1 MPTRPDAPEVLHR
14 LARRSSVFD
23 LDMLRGALMTSSRMT
38 VFRKLRQVGYLSSFT
53 HAGRFYTLRD
63 IPQFDRFGLW
73 FHRDVGFSEAGT
85 LKETVALLVEQ
96 TPDGRTHD
104 ELSHLLRVRVHNT
117 LLDLL
122 RQGRIGRERL
132 DRVFLYVSPDSTK
145 AAAQVAAR
153 RELAASLAEM
163 LRVATDE
170 EVVEVLVEALR
181 AAPEIPDEAVV
192 AARLVARGV
201 RLEPHH
207 VTQVYEEHGLSPGK
221 KTARPSS
228 RPSRR

>member
-1 MPTRPDAPEVLHR
+1 MDSAEEVLKYF
-14 LARRSSVFD
+14 RRRKVSE
-23 LDMLRGALMTSSRMT
+23 LEPLRRVLGGRSRRT
-38 VFRKLRQVGYLSSFT
+38 VFRDLSAVGYRTSFT

-96 TPDGRTHD
+96 TPDGRTHG
-104 ELSHLLRVRVHNT
+104 ELAHLLRVRVHNT

-132 DRVFLYVSPDSTK
+132 DRVFLYVSPDSTR
-145 AAAQVAAR
+145 ASAQVAAR

-221 KTARPSS
+221 KTAQPNS